1 MPDQDKNL
9 VHLFVRDLD
18 EIELPPRDLWRPAPR
33 KESHL
38 MKTSRYVLYAGAVA
52 AVLLLAILASIGL
65 RDRNEIAASPSPS
78 SATSPAAS
86 ASASATASPVAS
98 APTVPTTLPTSGR
111 YNSPGLG
118 YSIET
123 PGLWHKSICS
133 AAVITPQAAAPV
145 GEEFVPVSAR
155 DETSTDMGPAYST
168 LRVVVE
174 ANPRGLSPRQW
185 AQQDRTISGQIEDVT
200 YAGRPAVRNPVT
212 GTTLFTY
219 FVANGAYMYKVDP
232 SVRPPLDSATGQALG
247 RMIDSFRFLSEAEL
261 GAARAAVPSPL
272 PARTPEE
279 VADGVAAAM
288 AAKNVDA
295 LAGFL
300 SPCVSTFG
308 ENAGGTTV
316 SREKYVDDLRASFA
330 AGLAVTVRPRPF
342 EGDRARGNLTIGST
356 WQDARGT
363 KERKL
368 TLTRGE
374 NDRWAWSGTIE
385 RF

>member
-1 MPDQDKNL
+1 
-9 VHLFVRDLD
+9 
-18 EIELPPRDLWRPAPR
+18 
-33 KESHL
+33 
-38 MKTSRYVLYAGAVA
+38 MKSRRYVVYAGAVV
-52 AVLLLAILASIGL
+52 AVLLLALLASFL
-65 RDRNEIAASPSPS
+65 RDRNQVAASPSPS
-78 SATSPAAS
+78 APTSSPSAAT
-86 ASASATASPVAS
+86 SATASPRGTTPS
-98 APTVPTTLPTSGR
+98 VPTTLPTSGR

-145 GEEFVPVSAR
+145 GEEFVPVSPR
-155 DETSTDMGPAYST
+155 DETSTDIGPAYST
-168 LRVVVE
+168 LRVFVE
-174 ANPRGLSPRQW
+174 ANPRNLSPRQW
-185 AQQDRTISGQIEDVT
+185 AEQDRTMSGQFEDVT
-200 YAGRPAVRNPVT
+200 YAGRPAVRSRIT
-212 GTTLFTY
+212 GTSLFTY
-219 FVANGAYMYKVDP
+219 VVANGAYMYKIDP
-232 SVRPPLDSATGQALG
+232 SVRPPMDAPTEQALV
-247 RMIDSFRFLSEAEL
+247 RMIDSFRFLSEAEQA
-261 GAARAAVPSPL
+261 AARAAVPAPL

-295 LAGFL
+295 IAGFL

-316 SREKYVDDLRASFA
+316 SREKYLDDLRASFA
-330 AGLAVTVRPRPF
+330 GGLAVIVRPRPF
-342 EGDRARGNLTIGST
+342 EGDRATGNVTIGST

-368 TLTRGE
+368 RLTRREG
-374 NDRWAWSGTIE
+374 DRWAWSGTIE

>member
-1 MPDQDKNL
+1 MPDQDKDL

-52 AVLLLAILASIGL
+52 AVLVLALLASFGL
-65 RDRNEIAASPSPS
+65 RDRNQVTTSPTSP
-78 SATSPAAS
+78 ATTPSPAAS
-86 ASASATASPVAS
+86 ATTSPSASGSPTASPS
-98 APTVPTTLPTSGR
+98 SSGR
-111 YNSPGLG
+111 YASAGLG

-133 AAVITPQAAAPV
+133 AAVITPQASGEV
-145 GEEFVPVSAR
+145 GEVFVPVSAR
-155 DETSTDMGPAYST
+155 DETSTDIGAAYTT
-168 LRVVVE
+168 LRIRVE
-174 ANPRGLSPRQW
+174 ANPRNLSPRQW
-185 AQQDRTISGQIEDVT
+185 AEQDRTISGPIEDVT
-200 YAGRPAVRNPVT
+200 YAGRPAVRNAVT
-212 GTTLFTY
+212 GTSLFTY
-219 FVANGAYMYKVDP
+219 FVASGSYMYKIDP
-232 SVRPPLDSATGQALG
+232 LVRPPLDAATEQTLV
-247 RMIDSFRFLSEAEL
+247 RMIDSFRFLTEAEQA
-261 GAARAAVPSPL
+261 AARAAVPTPL
-272 PARTPEE
+272 PARTPEQ

-316 SREKYVDDLRASFA
+316 SRERYVDDLRASFA
-330 AGLAVTVRPRPF
+330 AGLVVTVRPRPF
-342 EGDRARGNLTIGST
+342 DGDPATGHVTIAST

-368 TLTRGE
+368 TLMRGE
-374 NDRWAWSGTIE
+374 NDRWAWTGTIE

>member
-1 MPDQDKNL
+1 MPDQDKDL

-18 EIELPPRDLWRPAPR
+18 EIELPARDLWRPAPR

-52 AVLLLAILASIGL
+52 AVLVLAVLASMGL
-65 RDRNEIAASPSPS
+65 RDRNDVAASPSPT
-78 SATSPAAS
+78 APTSPVAS
-86 ASASATASPVAS
+86 APASATASAVAS
-98 APTVPTTLPTSGR
+98 APTVPTTSPSSGR
-111 YNSPGLG
+111 YASPGLG

-133 AAVITPQAAAPV
+133 AAVITPQATTPV

-155 DETSTDMGPAYST
+155 DETYTDIGPAYAT
-168 LRVVVE
+168 LRIFVE
-174 ANPRGLSPRQW
+174 ANPRNLSPRQW
-185 AQQDRTISGQIEDVT
+185 AEQDRTISGRIEDVT

-219 FVANGAYMYKVDP
+219 VVANGGYIYKIDP
-232 SVRPPLDSATGQALG
+232 SVRPPLDPATEQALV
-247 RMIDSFRFLSEAEL
+247 RMIDSFRFLSEAEQA
-261 GAARAAVPSPL
+261 AARAAVPSPL
-272 PARTPEE
+272 PPRTPEQ

-295 LAGFL
+295 LVGFL
-300 SPCVSTFG
+300 ASCVSTFG

-316 SREKYVDDLRASFA
+316 SREKYVEDLRASFA
-330 AGLAVTVRPRPF
+330 GGLAVTVRPRPLD
-342 EGDRARGNLTIGST
+342 GDPASGRVTIAST

-374 NDRWAWSGTIE
+374 NDRWVWSGTIE